1 VLHCVNKAV
10 CARPVT
16 PGSTCPLDQSGT
28 PPPMGEFIY
37 ELATM
42 MVKHEHCILPPR
54 IRSEYLRQLDHT
66 ERVADMQTTQ
76 ASGPSV
82 AASKSVQEVVR
93 THPLFFFFLFAY
105 VFSWLLSIPFVLEEW
120 GILSGDYGL
129 AFVIKSFGPSLAGF
143 LITRIIDGKEGLARL
158 RQSMR
163 QARTGWKWYLFIL
176 LALPAPVVLGFFLQP
191 DALARLS
198 GLSLSFVVTYLVSFL
213 LTFFGGGPLGEEP
226 GWRGFALPRLQPRY
240 GPLWGTLLLGVLW
253 TFWHLPDFLTSAQ
266 GGGPGTGLTAFLVNL
281 PIFFVFV
288 TALAIIFTWLFNHT
302 GGSVFIAILAH
313 TCINAP
319 QVALTPLF
327 PAVDI
332 TLLDHAAL
340 IGYGVLALL
349 ILIMT
354 RGRLGY
360 QPRESRSLLR
370 QPDRSPAS

>member
-1 VLHCVNKAV
+1 
-10 CARPVT
+10 
-16 PGSTCPLDQSGT
+16 
-28 PPPMGEFIY
+28 
-37 ELATM
+37 
-42 MVKHEHCILPPR
+42 
-54 IRSEYLRQLDHT
+54 
-66 ERVADMQTTQ
+66 MQTTK
-76 ASGPSV
+76 ASSPPI
-82 AASKSVQEVVR
+82 AAAKSLQDLVR
-93 THPLFFFFLFAY
+93 EHPLLSFFAIAY
-105 VFSWLLSIPFVLEEW
+105 AISWTLSIPFILADW
-120 GILSGDYGL
+120 GILSGDYTL
-129 AFVIKSFGPSLAGF
+129 AFVIKSFGPFVAAL
-143 LITRIIDGKEGLARL
+143 LVTRITEGKEGLIRL

-163 QARTGWKWYLFIL
+163 QTRAGWQWYLFTL
-176 LALPAPVVLGFFLQP
+176 LALPAPIVIGFFLQP
-191 DALARLS
+191 EALARLS
-198 GLSLSFVVTYLVSFL
+198 GLSLSFVVTYLLSFL
-213 LTFFGGGPLGEEP
+213 LTFLGGGPLGEEP

-288 TALAIIFTWLFNHT
+288 IALAIIFTWLFNHT

-349 ILIMT
+349 IVIVT

-360 QPRESRSLLR
+360 QPRGSRSLLR
-370 QPDRSPAS
+370 QPDPSPAS